1 MKKVIPFN
9 SDREVARKAETAAP
23 VTRPLAP
30 ELPAAVVGP
39 ELQLQ
44 LLQRLMGCTDQ
55 QKLVARFYRW
65 ASDLELAEG
74 VRYRADQS
82 KASLFIGQR
91 RHHSAQYDLSLNKIP
106 VGDISLYRRKRYSE
120 EELASIEEALGS
132 VARALRAANEVENL
146 RALVTQDPLTGL
158 GNRSSLKDWIGRE
171 LSRARRHG
179 DPLAVMMIDVDHFK
193 TINDELGH
201 LGGDRVLRTIA
212 EVLRASTRRS
222 DLVFRYGGDE
232 FTILLPHTDSEG
244 AQEAARQ
251 IRANLAKIET
261 AAFGVAD
268 APGALRPDVSIGIG
282 CYQEGDTEDSLM
294 QRADSYL
301 YSAKSQGRARV
312 CTAV

>member
-9 SDREVARKAETAAP
+9 SDRDVAHKAETAAP
-23 VTRPLAP
+23 GSRPLAP
-30 ELPAAVVGP
+30 ELPAPVVGP

-44 LLQRLMGCTDQ
+44 LLQRLIGCTDQ
-55 QKLVARFYRW
+55 QKLVARFYSW
-65 ASDLELAEG
+65 ASDLQLAEG

-91 RHHSAQYDLSLNKIP
+91 RHHSAQYDLSLNKSP

-158 GNRSSLKDWIGRE
+158 GNRSSLKEWIGRE

-301 YSAKSQGRARV
+301 YRAKSQGRARV

>member
-9 SDREVARKAETAAP
+9 SERDLARKTKSATP
-23 VTRPLAP
+23 VTRPATP
-30 ELPAAVVGP
+30 ELPTPAVGP

-44 LLQRLMGCTDQ
+44 LLQRLMGCTDHQ
-55 QKLVARFYRW
+55 TLIARFYRW
-65 ASDLELAEG
+65 ASDQNLAEG
-74 VRYRADQS
+74 IRYCASQS
-82 KASLFIGQR
+82 KASLLIGQR
-91 RHHSAQYDLSLNKIP
+91 RHHSAHYDLTLDKSP
-106 VGDISLYRRKRYSE
+106 VGEINLYRRKRYSE
-120 EELASIEEALGS
+120 EELVSIEEALGS
-132 VARALRAANEVENL
+132 LGRALRTSHEVESL

-158 GNRSSLKDWIGRE
+158 GNRSSLKDWIDRE
-171 LSRARRHG
+171 LARARRHG

-232 FTILLPHTDSEG
+232 FTVLLPHTDRSG

-251 IRANLAKIET
+251 IRASLARIDT
-261 AAFGVAD
+261 SAFGGNDV
-268 APGALRPDVSIGIG
+268 PGGLRPDVSIGIA
-282 CYQEGDTEDSLM
+282 CYQDGDDEDTLM
-294 QRADSYL
+294 QRADTHL
-301 YSAKSQGRARV
+301 YHAKAQGRARI